1 MSRSKSVEKSATRAA
16 REGERSKH
24 PQSGAES
31 SAQKSKPDQSSARHD
46 NSAKSVRETQYET
59 GQLMMP
65 QHANLLGNVFGG
77 VVLSM
82 MDTTAAVSAI
92 RHARRVCVT
101 VSVDRGDFREP
112 IHVGDLV
119 IMKSSVNYVGRTSME
134 IGVRV
139 ETENLRTG
147 ARVHTNSCYLTF
159 VAVDENGN
167 SVPVPPL
174 KLETP
179 TEIRRHQAA
188 KERRERRLHER
199 TVEEE
204 AEGERAAEERA
215 AR

>member
-1 MSRSKSVEKSATRAA
+1 KSGGVGKSSTKTSSANSSAAQPAAISKSERGNADLNA
-16 REGERSKH
+16 RERNAEMRGN
-24 PQSGAES
+24 GAR
-31 SAQKSKPDQSSARHD
+31 P
-46 NSAKSVRETQYET
+46 VRETQHET
-59 GQLMMP
+59 AQLMMP
-65 QHANLLGNVFGG
+65 QHANVLGHVFGG

-179 TEIRRHQAA
+179 IEVRRHQAA

-199 TVEEE
+199 TIEE
-204 AEGERAAEERA
+204 EGERAAEGHAVR
-215 AR
+215 

>member
-1 MSRSKSVEKSATRAA
+1 VSRSKSARKSTGAST
-16 REGERSKH
+16 
-24 PQSGAES
+24 QSGKAD
-31 SAQKSKPDQSSARHD
+31 QKPKPELLDARHD
-46 NSAKSVRETQYET
+46 NSARSVRETQYET

-101 VSVDRGDFREP
+101 VSVDRVDFREP

-147 ARVHTNSCYLTF
+147 ERVHTNSCYLTF

-179 TEIRRHQAA
+179 IEIRRHQAA

-199 TVEEE
+199 TIEE
-204 AEGERAAEERA
+204 EGERAAEGRV